1 MFVIEKKWNRLIKIL
16 LPDIGHCL
24 LSLYLTEL
32 LEKESIFNLFLCQ
45 IKLNSVN
52 FNNMVLIRMLFYCC
66 IIMAPTVWWLM
77 WSQLS
82 ISVTIQITRQQISL
96 GIWTDT
102 VNYKKLNKVLSDYY
116 IHTGLEPDF
125 KLNNIPLESIC
136 LLLYIPCSE
145 LFQILEWSIYVQL
158 IYSKF

>member
-1 MFVIEKKWNRLIKIL
+1 MR
-16 LPDIGHCL
+16 
-24 LSLYLTEL
+24 
-32 LEKESIFNLFLCQ
+32 Q

-52 FNNMVLIRMLFYCC
+52 FNNMVLIRMIFYCC

-116 IHTGLEPDF
+116 ILTGIESDF

-136 LLLYIPCSE
+136 LLLYIPCNAGIEYLCTSWYSKMLE
-145 LFQILEWSIYVQL
+145 WSICIPVNYSKNSEWSIYVQL